1 MPPHGSRG
9 QQKYPFRFS
18 ALAAAAAADLGMNVV
33 HDPLAMMVVV
43 VMVVWSLCRTNI
55 LLAIFILYVL
65 GRRSVVHM

>member
-1 MPPHGSRG
+1 VEDAPHGGRG

-43 VMVVWSLCRTNI
+43 VMVVWFCVERT
-55 LLAIFILYVL
+55 FY
-65 GRRSVVHM
+65 

>member
-18 ALAAAAAADLGMNVV
+18 ALAAAAADLGMNVV

-43 VMVVWSLCRTNI
+43 MVVWSLCRTNI
-55 LLAIFILYVL
+55 
-65 GRRSVVHM
+65 